1 MNSETLFYFT
11 FLYEHID
18 IYLLILVRV
27 LAFFMFLPVVSGM
40 GIPMQA
46 RLMLAVVFAAVLF
59 TGGVVTEVTY
69 NNTVIG
75 FFMLILT
82 EFMAGMLMGYVL
94 YFIFNIVF
102 YAGQLIDY
110 QIGLSMMSVLD
121 PQTQMQVP
129 IAGNLYYMAVMGLL
143 VINGGVES
151 FVGAFWDSYKI
162 VPMGV
167 ANVVGNQGLAWFVLT
182 LLTEFMVVG
191 VQIALPIVGTILV
204 IDAALGILVKAV
216 PQMNVFVI
224 GMPLKVIGGLAIL
237 YLLAGPMVN
246 MIYTELFDR
255 AYEALTEVIWGLK
268 PLTG

>member
-46 RLMLAVVFAAVLF
+46 RLMLAVVFSAVLF
-59 TGGVVTEVTY
+59 SSGVVTEVTY
-69 NNTVIG
+69 SNSPVG
-75 FFMLILT
+75 YFVLILT
-82 EFMAGMLMGYVL
+82 EFMAGMLMGYAL
-94 YFIFNIVF
+94 YFIFNIIF

-121 PQTQMQVP
+121 PQTQIQVP
-129 IAGNLYYMAVMGLL
+129 IAGNLYYMTVMGLL
-143 VINGGVES
+143 VVNGGIES

-167 ANVVGNQGLAWFVLT
+167 ANVAGNQGLAWFLLT

-191 VQIALPIVGTILV
+191 VQIALPVVGTILL

-224 GMPLKVIGGLAIL
+224 GMPLKLIGGLAIL
-237 YLLAGPMVN
+237 FFLARPMVS
-246 MIYTELFDR
+246 MVYSELFER
-255 AYEALTEVIWGLK
+255 AYNALTDVIWGMA
-268 PLTG
+268 PS